1 VTSKLPDVLA
11 TVREVLNND
20 PRFAA
25 FSTFRIWDKRINETS
40 LPAIGVGV
48 PRWTDDEK
56 HTHTSG
62 EVQATMVVAL
72 KRSEGDLE
80 ILSFED
86 AAKIKALLLSA
97 LEGEDQELKL
107 QEATYLEDT
116 AGERPVSTLSLQFS
130 FIFWPSNL

>member
-1 VTSKLPDVLA
+1 
-11 TVREVLNND
+11 
-20 PRFAA
+20 
-25 FSTFRIWDKRINETS
+25 
-40 LPAIGVGV
+40 
-48 PRWTDDEK
+48 
-56 HTHTSG
+56 
-62 EVQATMVVAL
+62 MVVAL

-97 LEGEDQELKL
+97 LEGEAQELNL

-130 FIFWPSNL
+130 FIYWPSNL